1 PAPTTIP
8 AHIKGEVVM
17 IRYSVLGL
25 LMLVAGMA
33 SAGEPPRLPSL
44 DAADEETESQDSW
57 PSGRNVP
64 TGIRANQGLPLPDV
78 AGATVYT
85 F

>member
-1 PAPTTIP
+1 
-8 AHIKGEVVM
+8 M

-44 DAADEETESQDSW
+44 DAADEETEPRDSW
-57 PSGRNVP
+57 PSGRHVP
-64 TGIRANQGLPLPDV
+64 TGIRANQGVPLPDA

>member
-1 PAPTTIP
+1 
-8 AHIKGEVVM
+8 M

-44 DAADEETESQDSW
+44 DAADEETESQDLSL
-57 PSGRNVP
+57 
-64 TGIRANQGLPLPDV
+64 IHI
-78 AGATVYT
+78 
-85 F
+85 

>member
-1 PAPTTIP
+1 
-8 AHIKGEVVM
+8 
-17 IRYSVLGL
+17 
-25 LMLVAGMA
+25 MA